1 MLVVGIDPD
10 SEKHGLAIISAGK
23 IVTLQSLDTD
33 ALVNRL
39 TTEAMLNKLLI
50 KLEDVNNIPAIYPR
64 PGQSRQQMLKIAQN
78 VGACKQNAKYLLQRL
93 VSAGLAVNLVNPLPK
108 LLSGKL
114 QTHDSFVRLT
124 GWEGRSNADTRDA
137 AMIAFN
143 GKAVA
148 GLHWVYCG
156 AAA

>member
-1 MLVVGIDPD
+1 MLIVGIDPD
-10 SEKHGLAIISAGK
+10 SDKHGLAILSGRK

-33 ALVNRL
+33 ALVTRL
-39 TTEAMLNKLLI
+39 KTEAMMNQLLI
-50 KLEDVNNIPAIYPR
+50 KLEDVNHIPAIYPR

-93 VSAGLAVNLVNPLPK
+93 VGAGLAVNLVNPLPK

-114 QTHDSFVRLT
+114 HTHDSFVRLT
-124 GWEGRSNADTRDA
+124 GWDGRSNADTRDA

-148 GLHWVYCG
+148 GLNWVYCG
-156 AAA
+156 VAA